1 MFALARGTTER
12 IGDLAEKLMLK
23 VAQYTWVSWK
33 KAIILLILRPSY
45 YSASG
50 VPMMEQRLSV
60 FVGIFL
66 VLTSTTA
73 VEAASLEKC
82 KETLEKFSVLGNVPE
97 MMAESYGYAV
107 LPTIGKGG
115 IGIGGAGGRGCVF
128 AGGKQTGKV
137 SMGQVTIGWQLGGQ
151 AYSQIIL
158 FKNADVYTDFIKGQF
173 EFGADAT
180 AVALTYGASAGASTK
195 GASASAGDTKAVGSW
210 KRGMA
215 VFTLAKGGLM
225 YEASIGGQ
233 KFNFKPINE

>member
-1 MFALARGTTER
+1 MMKQGVSLIIGALM
-12 IGDLAEKLMLK
+12 ILAATS
-23 VAQYTWVSWK
+23 AQ
-33 KAIILLILRPSY
+33 A
-45 YSASG
+45 
-50 VPMMEQRLSV
+50 
-60 FVGIFL
+60 
-66 VLTSTTA
+66 
-73 VEAASLEKC
+73 AASLEKC
-82 KETLEKFSVLGNVPE
+82 RATIEKFKDLGNVPE
-97 MMAESYGYAV
+97 MMAQAYGYAV

-128 AGGKQTGKV
+128 AGGKHTGNV
-137 SMGQVTIGWQLGGQ
+137 SMGQITIGWQLGGQ

-158 FKNADVYTDFIKGQF
+158 FKNADVYREFTRGQF

-215 VFTLAKGGLM
+215 VYTLAKGGLM

-233 KFNFKPINE
+233 KFNFKPLHN